1 MKKNRLQKMI
11 AIIFLSLAAGH
22 LSGCAL
28 IPLAPFA
35 GSVAGS
41 AYGGYTVWKESEV
54 TRYFASDLD
63 TAFRAVKLSSEQMKL
78 EPMVLSATPG
88 KEYALYTEGN
98 YPMKITLLPVEKH
111 VTKVVVS
118 IGIAGDKQYVDFFF
132 KSIETNLSKLA
143 SSSVKKP

>member
-1 MKKNRLQKMI
+1 MKKNQLQKMI

-41 AYGGYTVWKESEV
+41 AYGGYTVWKESAV
-54 TRYFASDLD
+54 TKYYASDLD

-78 EPMVLSATPG
+78 QPMVLSATPV
-88 KEYALYTEGN
+88 KEYVLYTEGN
-98 YPMKITLLPVEKH
+98 YPMKITLLPIEKH
-111 VTKVVVS
+111 VTKVIVN
-118 IGIAGDKQYVDFFF
+118 IGIAGDKQYVEFLFQ
-132 KSIETNLSKLA
+132 SVETNISKLA